1 MSDRPTPETKEAWDA
16 VSRLPSGM
24 YDSRVSI
31 LAYATAMS
39 DHSRK
44 MERQRDEW
52 HGAFLLATK
61 RAGDAGELLVGLKRQ
76 RDGLLEAIYA
86 IDERFIDGCDTYD
99 DWQFM
104 GQTARAAIAAAKGG
118 EV

>member
-31 LAYATAMS
+31 WAYATAMS

-44 MERQRDEW
+44 MERQRDE
-52 HGAFLLATK
+52 
-61 RAGDAGELLVGLKRQ
+61 
-76 RDGLLEAIYA
+76 LLEALYA

-99 DWQFM
+99 DWKFM
-104 GQTARAAIAAAKGG
+104 GETARAAIAAVKGG
-118 EV
+118 EG

>member
-31 LAYATAMS
+31 RAYATAMS

-44 MERQRDEW
+44 MERQRDE
-52 HGAFLLATK
+52 
-61 RAGDAGELLVGLKRQ
+61 
-76 RDGLLEAIYA
+76 LLEALEACRYDSCELLGERNWWK
-86 IDERFIDGCDTYD
+86 DEHRCDYRKRYEE
-99 DWQFM
+99 
-104 GQTARAAIAAAKGG
+104 TAANIVRADAAIAAVKGATT
-118 EV
+118 

>member
-31 LAYATAMS
+31 FAYATAMS

-44 MERQRDEW
+44 MERQRDE
-52 HGAFLLATK
+52 
-61 RAGDAGELLVGLKRQ
+61 
-76 RDGLLEAIYA
+76 LLEALESLTRHRPI
-86 IDERFIDGCDTYD
+86 
-99 DWQFM
+99 M
-104 GQTARAAIAAAKGG
+104 GSTGDYREGQVHILESVTRIAKAAIAAVKGG
-118 EV
+118 KG

>member
-1 MSDRPTPETKEAWDA
+1 MSDRPAPETEEAWDA

-52 HGAFLLATK
+52 KSIAKEALMSFRCTQRPEIYPEGHWSR
-61 RAGDAGELLVGLKRQ
+61 RAQ
-76 RDGLLEAIYA
+76 GLL
-86 IDERFIDGCDTYD
+86 G
-99 DWQFM
+99 
-104 GQTARAAIAAAKGG
+104 GHAIAAVKGG
-118 EV
+118 EG

>member
-31 LAYATAMS
+31 WAYATAMS

-44 MERQRDEW
+44 MERQRDE
-52 HGAFLLATK
+52 
-61 RAGDAGELLVGLKRQ
+61 
-76 RDGLLEAIYA
+76 LLEIANRAVSELEGNLRCEETCKCSGRHQIA
-86 IDERFIDGCDTYD
+86 EL
-99 DWQFM
+99 Q
-104 GQTARAAIAAAKGG
+104 AAIAAVKG
-118 EV
+118 VAP

>member
-31 LAYATAMS
+31 WAYATAMS

-44 MERQRDEW
+44 MERQRDE
-52 HGAFLLATK
+52 
-61 RAGDAGELLVGLKRQ
+61 
-76 RDGLLEAIYA
+76 LLEAL
-86 IDERFIDGCDTYD
+86 EKSEGCFDCYECT
-99 DWQFM
+99 
-104 GQTARAAIAAAKGG
+104 GTAEVAIAAVKGG
-118 EV
+118 KG

>member
-31 LAYATAMS
+31 RAYATAMS

-44 MERQRDEW
+44 MERQRDE
-52 HGAFLLATK
+52 LL
-61 RAGDAGELLVGLKRQ
+61 DELTIIRTVASYPHHPNALH
-76 RDGLLEAIYA
+76 AIQS
-86 IDERFIDGCDTYD
+86 ISKN
-99 DWQFM
+99 
-104 GQTARAAIAAAKGG
+104 AIAAVKGG
-118 EV
+118 EG